1 MAGIY
6 EVMKVG
12 DKGIQA
18 RMAQVRIVGNK
29 APHPS
34 TSELYQNKWTGNQIC
49 TIKEASNVLFHSR
62 PPMSVTSLDGSVSNS
77 SVTI

>member
-1 MAGIY
+1 VAGIY

-34 TSELYQNKWTGNQIC
+34 TSELYQNK
-49 TIKEASNVLFHSR
+49 
-62 PPMSVTSLDGSVSNS
+62 
-77 SVTI
+77 